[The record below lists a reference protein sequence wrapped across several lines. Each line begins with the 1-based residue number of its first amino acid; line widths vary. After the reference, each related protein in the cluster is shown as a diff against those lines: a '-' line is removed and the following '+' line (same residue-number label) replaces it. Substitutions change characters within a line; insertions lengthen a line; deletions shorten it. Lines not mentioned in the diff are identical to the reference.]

1 MWKMAAAEEDEEDF
15 VYFGT
20 PLEPLDDKGPC
31 VKKPVPLQEQTVK
44 DEKGRYKRFHGAFT
58 GGFSAGYFNS
68 VGSKE
73 GWTPST
79 FVSSRQKKADKQL
92 FGPEHFMD
100 EEDLEEHGIAP
111 RRIVTTGEFASKATD
126 RLQEKS
132 RALASVMGPIPG
144 ATILEDLI
152 CPAKVTIG
160 VQLLR
165 KMGWKEGQ
173 GLGPRVKRK
182 AQRQQTD
189 TGVKVYG
196 CSLPDEDWQQS
207 QEEHEEEY
215 LPENITFAPKE
226 VTPIDFTPKDDQ
238 RGLGYSGID
247 PRRALYG
254 LATEEL
260 DSVFNTDSNRSH
272 SLLGDVQSS
281 SERKVGITGQAFGV
295 GALEEDDDDIY
306 ARDSL
311 SRYDSVLGEAET
323 GDGLYG
329 WTAPQIHRK
338 GKGSD
343 IPTGYIGKLLEGF
356 TLGSKLPKS
365 MKVYEPPELPR
376 DYRPVHYFRPVVPS
390 GAVSSTVAQAL
401 LESTGQLSSDTTI
414 KSRHQLNA
422 AQRRE
427 LLGERALPGPCSVF
441 DLLAEED
448 KLRLQEVQRTASHV
462 PSPHPPGPL
471 PSQPSSSGCL
481 ARSSEFKPFLKEPEK
496 QKRYEEYV
504 RKLNAGHHDALNISL
519 DPSMTE
525 WEQGREREEFSRAAA
540 LYRPISASLSSRFT
554 RAKLPDDSDQMEVPE
569 QQEGDVNDKEAAV
582 KMKMFGALT
591 RDKFEWHPDKLLCK
605 RFNVPDPY
613 PGSTVVGLLKV
624 KRDKYSVF
632 NFLTAPS
639 VPASSGMEPTK
650 GSGQSNTSSTPEL
663 KRKSRWDLSAEDKGK
678 GAAGQ
683 PRAVAGPETVPE
695 SSSALPQGEKPG
707 HSQQNQPEDK
717 ADSEEDEKSR
727 LPMDL
732 FKAVFASS
740 SEERSSSSSSSDEDD
755 EDNSETEAAP
765 EQQDTV
771 KPGQQANS
779 PNDQP
784 DSVKEELGF
793 RAKGHD
799 GTTRPGQCNP
809 QTSPDSEEFGPRLPP
824 ALLHGTPVPGSIRAE
839 AHSGSTSYL
848 GEREQQ
854 THNSSPPCSA
864 DRERQTYRS
873 SPSHSEERERKKHKD
888 RRKAKKQ
895 NKKKKHKKKK
905 ERRRAR
911 GRSPSSSSE
920 GTGGESRSPPIV
932 DLLQRLKKVPLMH
945 H

>member
-1 MWKMAAAEEDEEDF
+1 MAAAEEDEEDF
-15 VYFGT
+15 VYLGT
-20 PLEPLDDKGPC
+20 PLEPLDGKGPS
-31 VKKPVPLQEQTVK
+31 VKKPVPLQDQTVK

-73 GWTPST
+73 GWTPSS
-79 FVSSRQKKADKQL
+79 FVSSRQKKAEKQL
-92 FGPEHFMD
+92 LSPEHFMD

-126 RLQEKS
+126 KLQEKS

-152 CPAKVTIG
+152 CLAKITIG

-196 CSLPDEDWQQS
+196 CSLPDKDWQQS
-207 QEEHEEEY
+207 QEEHEEDY
-215 LPENITFAPKE
+215 LPENITFAPKD
-226 VTPIDFTPKDDQ
+226 VTPMDFTPKDDQ

-254 LATEEL
+254 LPTEEL
-260 DSVFNTDSNRSH
+260 GSVFNTDSNRSH

-281 SERKVGITGQAFGV
+281 RERKVGITGQAFGV

-311 SRYDSVLGEAET
+311 SRYDSVLGEVET

-338 GKGSD
+338 AKGPD

-356 TLGSKLPKS
+356 ILGSKLPKS
-365 MKVYEPPELPR
+365 MKVYGPPELPR
-376 DYRPVHYFRPVVPS
+376 DYRPVHYFRPVVFS
-390 GAVSSTVAQAL
+390 GAVSTTVAQAL
-401 LESTGQLSSDTTI
+401 MESTGQLSSDTTT

-441 DLLAEED
+441 DLLAEGD

-462 PSPHPPGPL
+462 PSPHLPPSL
-471 PSQPSSSGCL
+471 PSQPSSSECL
-481 ARSSEFKPFLKEPEK
+481 ARSSEFKPFLKDPEK

-504 RKLNAGHHDALNISL
+504 RKLNAGHHDALNNSL

-540 LYRPISASLSSRFT
+540 LYRPVSTSLSSRFT
-554 RAKLPDDSDQMEVPE
+554 RAKLPDDTDQVEVPE
-569 QQEGDVNDKEAAV
+569 QQEGDINDKEAAV

-632 NFLTAPS
+632 NFLMAPS
-639 VPASSGMEPTK
+639 VPASSGTEPTK
-650 GSGQSNTSSTPEL
+650 GSGQSSTSSTPEL
-663 KRKSRWDLSAEDKGK
+663 KRRSRWDLSAEDKGK
-678 GAAGQ
+678 GATGQ

-695 SSSALPQGEKPG
+695 SSSVLPQGEKPG
-707 HSQQNQPEDK
+707 HSQQNQLEDK

-740 SEERSSSSSSSDEDD
+740 SEEQSSSSSSSDEDD
-755 EDNSETEAAP
+755 EDTSEIEAPP
-765 EQQDTV
+765 EPQDTV
-771 KPGQQANS
+771 SPGLQANS

-793 RAKGHD
+793 KAKGHD

-809 QTSPDSEEFGPRLPP
+809 QMSPDTEEFGPRLPP
-824 ALLHGTPVPGSIRAE
+824 ALLHGTPVPGSLRAE
-839 AHSGSTSYL
+839 AHSGS
-848 GEREQQ
+848 
-854 THNSSPPCSA
+854 PPCSA
-864 DRERQTYRS
+864 DRVRQMYRS
-873 SPSHSEERERKKHKD
+873 STSRSEEREQKKHKD
-888 RRKAKKQ
+888 RQKAKKQ
-895 NKKKKHKKKK
+895 KKKKKHKKHK
-905 ERRRAR
+905 ERRRAK

-920 GTGGESRSPPIV
+920 GVGGESRSPPIV

>member
-1 MWKMAAAEEDEEDF
+1 MAAAEEDEEDF
-15 VYFGT
+15 VYLGT
-20 PLEPLDDKGPC
+20 PLEPLDGKGPS
-31 VKKPVPLQEQTVK
+31 VKKPVPLQDQTVK

-73 GWTPST
+73 GWTPSS
-79 FVSSRQKKADKQL
+79 FVSSRQKKAEKQL
-92 FGPEHFMD
+92 LSPEHFMD

-152 CPAKVTIG
+152 CLAKITIG
-160 VQLLR
+160 MQLLR

-196 CSLPDEDWQQS
+196 CSLPDKDLQQS
-207 QEEHEEEY
+207 QEEHEEDY
-215 LPENITFAPKE
+215 LPENITFAPKD
-226 VTPIDFTPKDDQ
+226 VTPMDFIPKDDQ

-254 LATEEL
+254 LPTEEL

-281 SERKVGITGQAFGV
+281 RERKIGITGQAFGV

-311 SRYDSVLGEAET
+311 SRYDSVLGEVES

-338 GKGSD
+338 AKGSD

-365 MKVYEPPELPR
+365 MKVYGPPELPR
-376 DYRPVHYFRPVVPS
+376 DYRPVHYFRPVVSS
-390 GAVSSTVAQAL
+390 GAVSTTVAQAL
-401 LESTGQLSSDTTI
+401 MESTGQLSSDTTT

-462 PSPHPPGPL
+462 PSPHPPPSL
-471 PSQPSSSGCL
+471 PSQPSSSECS
-481 ARSSEFKPFLKEPEK
+481 ARSSEFKPFLKDPEK
-496 QKRYEEYV
+496 QKRYEEYR
-504 RKLNAGHHDALNISL
+504 RKLNAGHHDALNSSL

-525 WEQGREREEFSRAAA
+525 WEQGREREEFSQAAA
-540 LYRPISASLSSRFT
+540 LYRPVSTSLSSRFT
-554 RAKLPDDSDQMEVPE
+554 RAKLPDDTDQVEVPE
-569 QQEGDVNDKEAAV
+569 QQEGDVNDKKAAV

-632 NFLTAPS
+632 NFLMAPS
-639 VPASSGMEPTK
+639 VPASSGTEPTK
-650 GSGQSNTSSTPEL
+650 GSGQSSTSSTPEL
-663 KRKSRWDLSAEDKGK
+663 KRRSRWDLSAEDKGK
-678 GAAGQ
+678 GATGQ

-695 SSSALPQGEKPG
+695 SSSVLPQGKKPG
-707 HSQQNQPEDK
+707 HSQQNQLEDK

-740 SEERSSSSSSSDEDD
+740 SEEQSSSSSSDEDD
-755 EDNSETEAAP
+755 EDNSEIEAPP
-765 EQQDTV
+765 EPQDAV
-771 KPGQQANS
+771 SPGLQANS
-779 PNDQP
+779 TNDQP

-809 QTSPDSEEFGPRLPP
+809 QMSPDTEEFGPRLPP
-824 ALLHGTPVPGSIRAE
+824 ALLHGTPVPGSLRAE
-839 AHSGSTSYL
+839 AHSG
-848 GEREQQ
+848 
-854 THNSSPPCSA
+854 SSPPCSA
-864 DRERQTYRS
+864 DRERQMYRS
-873 SPSHSEERERKKHKD
+873 STSRSEEREQKKHKD
-888 RRKAKKQ
+888 RQKAKKQ
-895 NKKKKHKKKK
+895 KKKKKHKKHK
-905 ERRRAR
+905 ERRRAK

-920 GTGGESRSPPIV
+920 GVGGESRSPPIV